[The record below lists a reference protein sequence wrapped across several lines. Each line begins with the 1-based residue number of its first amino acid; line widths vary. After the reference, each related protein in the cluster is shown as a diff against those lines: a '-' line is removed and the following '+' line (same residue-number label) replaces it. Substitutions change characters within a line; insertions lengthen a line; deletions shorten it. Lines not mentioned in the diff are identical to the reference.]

1 MNRISLEERK
11 QNILRKLDELKYY
24 DVYYL
29 DKFIDEKINQL
40 YIKRMKEKSLKD
52 VKSSNKSANKNQK
65 VIINKE
71 IDIPSPIVPDN
82 ILTNKQHLE
91 VGKNQ
96 IFVKNGPIILDF
108 E

>member
-1 MNRISLEERK
+1 MNRISCEERK

-40 YIKRMKEKSLKD
+40 YIKRMKENTLKD
-52 VKSSNKSANKNQK
+52 IKTVNKSKIK
-65 VIINKE
+65 EVVPTPVIPE
-71 IDIPSPIVPDN
+71 N

-91 VGKNQ
+91 TGKNQ
-96 IFVKNGPIILDF
+96 IYVKNGPIILEF